1 MGVWVG
7 SLGTIRE
14 RERTKSRMRKKGS
27 CDRMERDRIGIGG
40 NDRSVGKENAGEK
53 ERR

>member
-27 CDRMERDRIGIGG
+27 CDRMERGRTGD
-40 NDRSVGKENAGEK
+40 NDRSVGKEKKK
-53 ERR
+53 EGVT